1 MVSLVMLICVKFG
14 NLMVCHR
21 KRKGGDSTMT
31 LLNILN
37 VSSPRFTENFQGAE
51 RRLQQILFLNQ
62 GSF

>member
-1 MVSLVMLICVKFG
+1 MVSLIVLICVKFG

-21 KRKGGDSTMT
+21 KRKGGDFTTT

-37 VSSPRFTENFQGAE
+37 VSSPRFTKNFQGVE
-51 RRLQQILFLNQ
+51 RMLQQILFLIQ